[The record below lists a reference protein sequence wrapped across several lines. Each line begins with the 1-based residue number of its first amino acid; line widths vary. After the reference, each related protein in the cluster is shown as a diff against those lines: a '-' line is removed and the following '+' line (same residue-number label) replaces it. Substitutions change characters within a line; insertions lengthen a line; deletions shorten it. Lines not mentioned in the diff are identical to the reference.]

1 AVRSQLPRTLRS
13 APLTVRIQFCTVQ
26 AELAFAEGDRAR
38 GLRAVRAGLGLL
50 SDHRSRLGS
59 VESVTAAAAHAVDL
73 IFVGVNAAMR
83 TGRPALLFDALERG
97 RATFA
102 GAGRVTPPD
111 DPEAAALLTE
121 ARGLLAKAREL
132 DAGDAREREALTRRA
147 RRIQD
152 EVRERSW
159 QHVGNTGAVARPAT
173 AREVRR
179 VLTRRPRSGAVVAN
193 FAVLGDTLHCVR
205 VAEDGVTSIDIG
217 PVAEVTER
225 VRRLTADF
233 AMAANELIPAPLR
246 AAATASLQRNLEA
259 LDAILLEPLH
269 ADGDLY

>member
-1 AVRSQLPRTLRS
+1 
-13 APLTVRIQFCTVQ
+13 
-26 AELAFAEGDRAR
+26 
-38 GLRAVRAGLGLL
+38 
-50 SDHRSRLGS
+50 
-59 VESVTAAAAHAVDL
+59 
-73 IFVGVNAAMR
+73 
-83 TGRPALLFDALERG
+83 
-97 RATFA
+97 
-102 GAGRVTPPD
+102 
-111 DPEAAALLTE
+111 
-121 ARGLLAKAREL
+121 EL

-269 ADGDLY
+269 ADGDLYVVGRAPLLSVPWSALPSRSGLRTAVNSYVARGRTDAR